1 MLTMK
6 LTATKPPNVFFLFK
20 KKTFKIT
27 YQSKTLSSDW
37 YVTLIRHSDLE
48 IAPSKSIPEKYNRHT
63 QQIVN
68 HATQLD
74 KKLFKLK
81 CPVQSI
87 NTSSNIKFNFFK
99 ICFTNSHRERKI
111 NMIVLQSRELHFSR
125 ITIHYFHSMN
135 NTFTLSNL
143 MSFIC
148 PTVSHF
154 PQKARK
160 IRIKITEKPAFLN
173 VDAKRPLRFA
183 RQYLLKKI
191 QRPKRR
197 LQLVQNIKI
206 RYNPNTAM
214 WLDINI
220 LMRRSDWNEIHT

>member
-1 MLTMK
+1 MSSSCSRRRHLR
-6 LTATKPPNVFFLFK
+6 LHINRRRCHTKRQNCLGAIQNRLYF
-20 KKTFKIT
+20 I
-27 YQSKTLSSDW
+27 
-37 YVTLIRHSDLE
+37 LIRHSDLE
-48 IAPSKSIPEKYNRHT
+48 IAPSKSIQEKYNRHT

-173 VDAKRPLRFA
+173 VDAKGPLRFA

-197 LQLVQNIKI
+197 LRLVQDIKI

-214 WLDINI
+214 
-220 LMRRSDWNEIHT
+220 

>member
-1 MLTMK
+1 M
-6 LTATKPPNVFFLFK
+6 
-20 KKTFKIT
+20 
-27 YQSKTLSSDW
+27 
-37 YVTLIRHSDLE
+37 
-48 IAPSKSIPEKYNRHT
+48 
-63 QQIVN
+63 N

-173 VDAKRPLRFA
+173 VDAKRSLRFA

-191 QRPKRR
+191 QRPKKGS
-197 LQLVQNIKI
+197 NWCKI
-206 RYNPNTAM
+206 SKFDTTRIP
-214 WLDINI
+214 
-220 LMRRSDWNEIHT
+220 RCDWT

>member
-1 MLTMK
+1 
-6 LTATKPPNVFFLFK
+6 
-20 KKTFKIT
+20 
-27 YQSKTLSSDW
+27 
-37 YVTLIRHSDLE
+37 
-48 IAPSKSIPEKYNRHT
+48 
-63 QQIVN
+63 
-68 HATQLD
+68 
-74 KKLFKLK
+74 
-81 CPVQSI
+81 
-87 NTSSNIKFNFFK
+87 
-99 ICFTNSHRERKI
+99 
-111 NMIVLQSRELHFSR
+111 
-125 ITIHYFHSMN
+125 
-135 NTFTLSNL
+135 

-191 QRPKRR
+191 QRPKTR
-197 LQLVQNIKI
+197 LRLVQDIKI

-214 WLDINI
+214 WLDMNI

>member
-1 MLTMK
+1 M
-6 LTATKPPNVFFLFK
+6 
-20 KKTFKIT
+20 
-27 YQSKTLSSDW
+27 
-37 YVTLIRHSDLE
+37 
-48 IAPSKSIPEKYNRHT
+48 
-63 QQIVN
+63 N

-74 KKLFKLK
+74 EKLFKLK

-173 VDAKRPLRFA
+173 VDAMSSPFRASVFVEKNPKIKKKAPIGA
-183 RQYLLKKI
+183 RYQNSI
-191 QRPKRR
+191 QPEYRDVIGHK
-197 LQLVQNIKI
+197 
-206 RYNPNTAM
+206 YPNAA
-214 WLDINI
+214 I
-220 LMRRSDWNEIHT
+220 